1 LKHLLVSPIGQL
13 GGAGAAGP
21 LSAIA
26 PLLDVCCSVQKLA
39 AQCFSLLQGL
49 ALLLPVLELFLLL
62 QQSLLG
68 RVGPQ
73 KGLQLLLEAGLQLLE
88 PIG

>member
-1 LKHLLVSPIGQL
+1 
-13 GGAGAAGP
+13 
-21 LSAIA
+21 
-26 PLLDVCCSVQKLA
+26 
-39 AQCFSLLQGL
+39 LLQGL